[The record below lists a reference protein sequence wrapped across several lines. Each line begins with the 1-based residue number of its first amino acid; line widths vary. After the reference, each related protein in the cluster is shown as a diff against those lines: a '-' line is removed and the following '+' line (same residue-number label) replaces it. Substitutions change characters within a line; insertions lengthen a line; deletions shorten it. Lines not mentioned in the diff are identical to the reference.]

1 MESLSTCLS
10 EQTIRQIGWVLV
22 HFLWQGCTVGA
33 VLWAVLKILTRASSN
48 TRYFAACAGMALMM
62 MAPVVT
68 FTVLNE
74 PEPIT
79 PAPQVFVE
87 KTFAAA
93 ETYQETTVAAAETIS
108 TEIQQ
113 IPLGDIL
120 SEKLEAALP
129 WCVIG
134 WAAGVAALSLW
145 YLGGWCQLQ
154 KLRLIGTRPASER
167 IAAQTA
173 DLARR
178 LGISRAVRV
187 SESMLVQVP
196 TMIGWLKPVILLPA
210 TALTGLDEMQLRAMI
225 AHELAHI
232 KRHDYLVNIIQTAF
246 EILGFYHPA
255 VWWMSKQVRI
265 ERENCCDDMA
275 AELVQDRTA
284 YAKALFSMEEIR
296 IQQLALA
303 LHASGGSL
311 IDRIGR
317 LVGKHETPRSKSG
330 WVPTA
335 ITFGLLIALISGIA
349 FTAQS
354 TNIEAGERILHFPA
368 DRSIG
373 MVKIKDSDQIRQV
386 MSFEFWVAAG
396 DWWNGDWEYLAD
408 ARGDVKIPAGKLA
421 ALYVNKSGWE
431 DLSPLSALR
440 PDDLYMLS
448 FNTSDV
454 QRPRDKCMPHLA
466 HLTGL
471 KVLNLWFTDIGTE
484 GMSHITELQELE
496 YLRLPDR
503 MTNRGLAY
511 AAELKN
517 LKGLYFQKN
526 TVTDAGL
533 SLLKN
538 MQSLEELMLGGERIS
553 DEGLAH
559 LADLKRLT
567 YLWISGN
574 ISDAGLAH
582 LRKVESLKI
591 LNLTR
596 LAITDKGLA
605 HLGSLPHLEN
615 LCLYG
620 TNVTDAG
627 LVHLK
632 KLPLKKL
639 DLGGTQVTA
648 AGFASLADMPSL
660 EYLDL
665 PREIATDEGL
675 RHLGRLTKLKY
686 LRLPTVHYVNPAMD
700 KRLYTD
706 AGLAH
711 LTNLQ
716 SLESLFIGG
725 LGVTDAGMEHVARL
739 TNLKQLHLFGCPITN
754 SGLARLTSLK
764 KLTGLDLYESKVTIG
779 GLKQLNSLVN
789 LENLDVHSAAR
800 DGQPL
805 DISGLKKLVMLT
817 ICTPLQSNE
826 KILDEDLA
834 CLANLRNLKWIQIA
848 SLPSNPR
855 GLTDRGTA
863 HLKALT
869 NMDRLTIGGPELT
882 DQSLA
887 NLTNMKK
894 LDMLN
899 IYGGQF
905 TDKGLEHLEKLKSLQ
920 FLRLPGEHRFTPDG
934 LKRLRSRLPNLLLL
948 ETDQQRSRSMGGGAR
963 AQTTAVNS
971 NDPNGQPLISAAA
984 FSASESNPQQSA
996 GEARQYAVNRTVA
1009 EFPPTE
1015 NFSTPESAYAAI
1027 NRVMASGS
1035 REGWIRVSTK
1045 ASAERIAQS
1054 MQQDQPVPAEWA
1066 KVVLNARILEVRIQG
1081 DRAMVIAE
1089 FPQELS
1095 SQKIVGPIDAR
1106 SLKLEDGKWLN
1117 NGEDRFDT
1125 AEEAAEKFGAL
1136 VERESE
1142 TERAYRTALDQP
1154 SKFKQMAEELFR
1166 NLRRADY
1173 EDILSYY
1180 DEQTGKWK
1188 RDGWKRLDLDY
1199 MVQTDWP
1206 SFAVWVCRTFK
1217 DNPIVAVELGNAILS
1232 AKEFDGQGAPAVPYK
1247 LTLQD
1252 GSVLQGELYFYY
1264 RASSDT
1270 WQPAEGIDWH
1280 LQENPVKESRQKT
1293 VMGEWPTGTC
1303 SISGKVVA
1311 ANTDQ
1316 PLADAR
1322 VHLFYDDTF
1331 ASILVDSATDGT
1343 FEFQNIPSGKYH
1355 LQTSRVRGF
1364 QDAVYPENNS
1374 DDFPQFTLTEG
1385 EHRTNIILKPKPAY
1399 SIAGTIYDENNEP
1412 LKDSGTMRVVAWA
1425 KSDKE
1430 AGGLYW
1436 FNVTSQARIASDGTY
1451 VLDGLDGSPVYVMA
1465 KDNVYEYRD
1474 SFYPP
1479 CYYPGTL
1486 ARDEAVK
1493 ITFDTE
1499 SSAKGIDIHLTK
1511 QGAFTLEGVVTDET
1525 TGKPIVNS
1533 LVIVHR
1539 RDMLFDYIVSYTDRD
1554 GKYRIDSL
1562 TAGDFLVHVD
1572 AKPWGYVRTRK
1583 PMAITTEKTTYLDF
1597 TLRPAA
1603 KISGRIVDTDGDPV
1617 QVSSR
1622 AYGLAYRNGYDET
1635 NSWGGPA
1642 NRFSHDD
1649 GRPGGHK
1656 LSGGQGDYEEEYMVF
1671 FTPDTFV
1678 IEGMMPGETM
1688 LRFDPKSQNTIV
1700 KAIMHNGIDIKN
1712 TGLETEPGQE
1722 IRDVKVVLEN
1732 SNTTSKSQS
1741 NLEIT
1746 DLVLEPVAQGKNAL
1760 YATVKNDSDQE
1771 QVFAIHIY
1779 TRSPDYGPEGVG
1791 WGRQFFET
1799 LKANETRRLRFV
1811 YNIQGPVNEKTY
1823 VRVKYYNPS
1832 SQAEYD
1838 YEKPFAG
1845 QTYHSGDLEKQ
1856 MATTE
1861 TTPVSSEI
1869 AQQSE
1874 TAFKQFQRHIM
1885 DGEYELAWSLLT
1897 RDHQKVQYHS
1907 NGLEAFKKQ
1916 MEPVHP
1922 LDSGFLWEKND
1933 FLKLEPRGVFAE
1945 HGKIR
1950 LQATSDGQTWTIDF
1964 VQENNGWKIDW
1975 IAGHKP
1981 AVIEMHANEASE
1993 NILDQTG
2000 ERGREAE
2007 KLNEIGV
2014 QFLAWAIERNDR
2026 FPQSLEDIQWHDPAL
2041 KTWALTHMEYVG
2053 TNERADVSDAAQK
2066 VIAWDKVL
2074 PETQNGTNV
2083 LFADHH
2089 VEFVSL
2095 ETLNSLLQKQ
2105 SGGTLGGL
2113 GGGMGGFGSTPIS
2126 DPQDQIIFPK
2136 NWNEIAQA
2144 QGEDPNRLSANFK
2157 PINGMQIVV
2166 YDITDFLAGSFDQDY
2181 LPGQAGVNR
2190 AAERLIKEIEAIVPE
2205 SWRSNGGQGQVNVHG
2220 TTKLMIRQ
2228 TPEVH
2233 EKIADH
2239 LAQRRI
2245 QVAIEARFI
2254 LADDSFEQSMGF
2266 EEDAKEKGRVTEGL
2280 ANSDEIKAAMQTK
2293 PLAERDLPAVSS
2305 KPSAES
2311 GLYSFD
2317 SKTER
2322 LIIRAVQSFKNAKTL
2337 TAPKALVM
2345 NSESASMRV
2354 GNTHS
2359 FVDAANETREIDQ
2372 GVVLDLLPVV
2382 QDDNKTILLKTHI
2395 QVTNILDERAQ
2406 VIGGKEY
2413 SIPWVQ
2419 VTTIPFQAQV
2429 ESGGT
2434 ILVRGPEV
2442 GVKNEQTGELEKQ
2455 RLFVLL
2461 KPTALAAPEDK

>member
-1 MESLSTCLS
+1 MQSLSTCLS

-33 VLWAVLKILTRASSN
+33 VLWAVLKILNRASSN
-48 TRYFAACAGMALMM
+48 TRYLAACAGMMLMM
-62 MAPVVT
+62 TAPVVT

-93 ETYQETTVAAAETIS
+93 ETFQETTVAAAETIS

-154 KLRLIGTRPASER
+154 KLRLIGTRPASEQ
-167 IAAQTA
+167 IAAQTME
-173 DLARR
+173 LAQR
-178 LGISRAVRV
+178 LGITRAVRIT
-187 SESMLVQVP
+187 ESMLVQVP

-255 VWWMSKQVRI
+255 VWWMSRQVRI

-275 AELVQDRTA
+275 AEMVQDRTA
-284 YAKALFSMEEIR
+284 YAKALFSMEELRIR
-296 IQQLALA
+296 QLALA

-335 ITFGLLIALISGIA
+335 ITFGLLIALVSGIA

-454 QRPRDKCMPHLA
+454 QRPRDKCMPHVA

-503 MTNRGLAY
+503 TTNRGLAY

-620 TNVTDAG
+620 TNITDAG
-627 LVHLK
+627 LVHLQE
-632 KLPLKKL
+632 LPLKKL
-639 DLGGTQVTA
+639 ELGGTQVTA

-675 RHLGRLTKLKY
+675 RHLGRLTNLKH

-711 LTNLQ
+711 LTNLR
-716 SLESLFIGG
+716 SLESLFVGG
-725 LGVTDAGMEHVARL
+725 LGVTDAGMEHVAKL
-739 TNLKQLHLFGCPITN
+739 TNLRKLNLFGCPITN
-754 SGLARLTSLK
+754 NGLARLTSLK
-764 KLTGLDLYESKVTIG
+764 KLTSFNLYESKVTIG
-779 GLKQLNSLVN
+779 GLKQLNSLTN
-789 LENLDVHSAAR
+789 LEDLDVHSAAR

-805 DISGLKKLVMLT
+805 DISGLKKLVMLS
-817 ICTPLQSNE
+817 ICTPLRSDE

-1035 REGWIRVSTK
+1035 REGWMRVSTK

-1066 KVVLNARILEVRIQG
+1066 NVVLNARILEVRIQG

-1095 SQKIVGPIDAR
+1095 TKKIVNPIDAR

-1117 NGEDRFDT
+1117 VGEDRFDSV
-1125 AEEAAEKFGAL
+1125 EEATEKFVAL

-1154 SKFKQMAEELFR
+1154 SKFKQMAEELFDK
-1166 NLRRADY
+1166 LRSADY

-1180 DEQTGKWK
+1180 DESTGKWK
-1188 RDGWKRLDLDY
+1188 QDGWKKLDLDY

-1206 SFAVWVCRTFK
+1206 SFALWLCRTFK

-1232 AKEFDGQGAPAVPYK
+1232 EKEFDGQGAPAVPYK

-1264 RASSDT
+1264 RASSGT

-1293 VMGEWPTGTC
+1293 VMGEWPTGQC

-1322 VHLFYDDTF
+1322 VHLFYDGTF

-1385 EHRTNIILKPKPAY
+1385 EHRTNILLKPKPAY
-1399 SIAGTIYDENNEP
+1399 SIAGTIYDENDEP
-1412 LKDSGTMRVVAWA
+1412 LKDSSRMRIIAWA
-1425 KSDKE
+1425 ESDKE

-1451 VLDGLDGSPVYVMA
+1451 LLDGLDGRPVYVMA
-1465 KDNVYEYRD
+1465 KDDKYENTD
-1474 SFYPP
+1474 AFPP
-1479 CYYPGTL
+1479 CYYPGTV

-1493 ITFDTE
+1493 VTFDTE
-1499 SSAKGIDIHLTK
+1499 QSAEGIDIHLTK

-1533 LVIVHR
+1533 LIIVHR

-1700 KAIMHNGIDIKN
+1700 KAIMHNGMDIKD

-1732 SNTTSKSQS
+1732 SSTTSKSQS

-1746 DLVLEPVAQGKNAL
+1746 DLVLEPVAQGKN
-1760 YATVKNDSDQE
+1760 
-1771 QVFAIHIY
+1771 
-1779 TRSPDYGPEGVG
+1779 
-1791 WGRQFFET
+1791 
-1799 LKANETRRLRFV
+1799 
-1811 YNIQGPVNEKTY
+1811 
-1823 VRVKYYNPS
+1823 
-1832 SQAEYD
+1832 
-1838 YEKPFAG
+1838 
-1845 QTYHSGDLEKQ
+1845 
-1856 MATTE
+1856 
-1861 TTPVSSEI
+1861 
-1869 AQQSE
+1869 
-1874 TAFKQFQRHIM
+1874 
-1885 DGEYELAWSLLT
+1885 
-1897 RDHQKVQYHS
+1897 
-1907 NGLEAFKKQ
+1907 
-1916 MEPVHP
+1916 
-1922 LDSGFLWEKND
+1922 
-1933 FLKLEPRGVFAE
+1933 
-1945 HGKIR
+1945 
-1950 LQATSDGQTWTIDF
+1950 
-1964 VQENNGWKIDW
+1964 
-1975 IAGHKP
+1975 
-1981 AVIEMHANEASE
+1981 
-1993 NILDQTG
+1993 
-2000 ERGREAE
+2000 
-2007 KLNEIGV
+2007 
-2014 QFLAWAIERNDR
+2014 
-2026 FPQSLEDIQWHDPAL
+2026 
-2041 KTWALTHMEYVG
+2041 
-2053 TNERADVSDAAQK
+2053 
-2066 VIAWDKVL
+2066 
-2074 PETQNGTNV
+2074 V
-2083 LFADHH
+2083 LFGDGR
-2089 VEFVSL
+2089 VEYLTIEEMNVPLPRHSM
-2095 ETLNSLLQKQ
+2095 
-2105 SGGTLGGL
+2105 GGLGGGL
-2113 GGGMGGFGSTPIS
+2113 LWYVAEEGENAGGMGGGMGGFGGTPIS

-2157 PINGMQIVV
+2157 SINGMQIVV

-2354 GNTHS
+2354 GNTHT

-2461 KPTALAAPEDK
+2461 KLTALAAPEDK

>member
-33 VLWAVLKILTRASSN
+33 VLWAVLKILNRASSN
-48 TRYFAACAGMALMM
+48 TRYLAACAGMMLMM
-62 MAPVVT
+62 TAPVVT

-93 ETYQETTVAAAETIS
+93 ETFQETTVAAAETIS

-154 KLRLIGTRPASER
+154 KLRLIGTKPASEQ
-167 IAAQTA
+167 ITA
-173 DLARR
+173 PTANLARR
-178 LGISRAVRV
+178 LGITRAVRIT
-187 SESMLVQVP
+187 ESMLVQVP

-210 TALTGLDEMQLRAMI
+210 TAVTGLDEMQLRAMI

-284 YAKALFSMEEIR
+284 YARALFSMEEIR
-296 IQQLALA
+296 IQQLSLA
-303 LHASGGSL
+303 MRASGGSL

-373 MVKIKDSDQIRQV
+373 MVKIKDSHLSRQI
-386 MSFEFWVAAG
+386 MSFAFWLEAD
-396 DWWNGDWEYLAD
+396 DWWNRDWEYLAE
-408 ARGDVKIPAGKLA
+408 AQGDVKIPAGKLA

-440 PDDLYMLS
+440 PDDLHMLS
-448 FNTSDV
+448 FSNNDV
-454 QRPRDKCMPHLA
+454 QRPRDKCMPHVA

-484 GMSHITELQELE
+484 GMSHITKLQELE

-567 YLWISGN
+567 YLWISSN

-620 TNVTDAG
+620 TNITDAG

-639 DLGGTQVTA
+639 ELRGTQVTA

-675 RHLGRLTKLKY
+675 RHLGRLTNLKH

-711 LTNLQ
+711 LTNLR
-716 SLESLFIGG
+716 SLESLFVGG
-725 LGVTDAGMEHVARL
+725 LGVTDAGMEHVAKL
-739 TNLKQLHLFGCPITN
+739 TNLRKLNLFGCPITN
-754 SGLARLTSLK
+754 NGLARLTSLK
-764 KLTGLDLYESKVTIG
+764 KLTSFNLYESKVTIG
-779 GLKQLNSLVN
+779 GLKQLNSLTD
-789 LENLDVHSAAR
+789 LEDLDVHSAAR

-805 DISGLKKLVMLT
+805 DISGLKKLVMLS
-817 ICTPLQSNE
+817 ICTPFRSDE

-834 CLANLRNLKWIQIA
+834 CLADLRNLKGFQIA
-848 SLPSNPR
+848 SHPSNPR
-855 GLTDRGTA
+855 GLTDSGTA

-887 NLTNMKK
+887 NLADMKK

-899 IYGGQF
+899 IYGGRF

-920 FLRLPGEHRFTPDG
+920 YLRLPGEHRFTPDG
-934 LKRLRSRLPNLLLL
+934 LKRLRSQLPNLLLL

-971 NDPNGQPLISAAA
+971 NDPNEQPLVSAAA
-984 FSASESNPQQSA
+984 FAASESNRQQSA

-1009 EFPPTE
+1009 EFAQAE
-1015 NFSTPESAYAAI
+1015 DFSTPESAYAAI

-1035 REGWIRVSTK
+1035 REGWMRVSTK

-1066 KVVLNARILEVRIQG
+1066 KVVLNARILKVLIQD

-1089 FPQELS
+1089 FGQDLS
-1095 SQKIVGPIDAR
+1095 SQKIVNPIDAR
-1106 SLKLEDGKWLN
+1106 SLKLEDGRWLN
-1117 NGEDRFDT
+1117 AGEDRFDT
-1125 AEEAAEKFGAL
+1125 VEQAAKKFGAI
-1136 VERESE
+1136 VEREDK
-1142 TERAYRTALDQP
+1142 TEHAYRTALDDP
-1154 SKFKQMAEELFR
+1154 SRFQQMAEELFDK
-1166 NLRRADY
+1166 LRSADY
-1173 EDILSYY
+1173 EEILSYY
-1180 DEQTGKWK
+1180 DTYSGHWRQ
-1188 RDGWKRLDLDY
+1188 DGWKKLGLNY
-1199 MVQTDWP
+1199 TVYTDWP
-1206 SFAVWVCRTFK
+1206 SFAAWVCRTFR
-1217 DNPIVAVELGNAILS
+1217 DNPITSVELDDAILS
-1232 AKEFDGQGAPAVPYK
+1232 EKEFDGHKSPAVPYT
-1247 LTLQD
+1247 LTLKDSQI
-1252 GSVLQGELYFYY
+1252 LQGELYFTY
-1264 RASSDT
+1264 RASSGT

-1280 LQENPVKESRQKT
+1280 LQDNP
-1293 VMGEWPTGTC
+1293 
-1303 SISGKVVA
+1303 
-1311 ANTDQ
+1311 
-1316 PLADAR
+1316 
-1322 VHLFYDDTF
+1322 
-1331 ASILVDSATDGT
+1331 
-1343 FEFQNIPSGKYH
+1343 
-1355 LQTSRVRGF
+1355 
-1364 QDAVYPENNS
+1364 
-1374 DDFPQFTLTEG
+1374 
-1385 EHRTNIILKPKPAY
+1385 
-1399 SIAGTIYDENNEP
+1399 
-1412 LKDSGTMRVVAWA
+1412 A
-1425 KSDKE
+1425 KQSK
-1430 AGGLYW
+1430 
-1436 FNVTSQARIASDGTY
+1436 
-1451 VLDGLDGSPVYVMA
+1451 
-1465 KDNVYEYRD
+1465 
-1474 SFYPP
+1474 
-1479 CYYPGTL
+1479 
-1486 ARDEAVK
+1486 
-1493 ITFDTE
+1493 
-1499 SSAKGIDIHLTK
+1499 
-1511 QGAFTLEGVVTDET
+1511 
-1525 TGKPIVNS
+1525 
-1533 LVIVHR
+1533 
-1539 RDMLFDYIVSYTDRD
+1539 
-1554 GKYRIDSL
+1554 
-1562 TAGDFLVHVD
+1562 
-1572 AKPWGYVRTRK
+1572 
-1583 PMAITTEKTTYLDF
+1583 
-1597 TLRPAA
+1597 
-1603 KISGRIVDTDGDPV
+1603 
-1617 QVSSR
+1617 
-1622 AYGLAYRNGYDET
+1622 
-1635 NSWGGPA
+1635 GGP
-1642 NRFSHDD
+1642 
-1649 GRPGGHK
+1649 
-1656 LSGGQGDYEEEYMVF
+1656 
-1671 FTPDTFV
+1671 
-1678 IEGMMPGETM
+1678 
-1688 LRFDPKSQNTIV
+1688 
-1700 KAIMHNGIDIKN
+1700 
-1712 TGLETEPGQE
+1712 
-1722 IRDVKVVLEN
+1722 
-1732 SNTTSKSQS
+1732 
-1741 NLEIT
+1741 
-1746 DLVLEPVAQGKNAL
+1746 
-1760 YATVKNDSDQE
+1760 
-1771 QVFAIHIY
+1771 
-1779 TRSPDYGPEGVG
+1779 
-1791 WGRQFFET
+1791 
-1799 LKANETRRLRFV
+1799 
-1811 YNIQGPVNEKTY
+1811 
-1823 VRVKYYNPS
+1823 
-1832 SQAEYD
+1832 
-1838 YEKPFAG
+1838 
-1845 QTYHSGDLEKQ
+1845 
-1856 MATTE
+1856 
-1861 TTPVSSEI
+1861 
-1869 AQQSE
+1869 
-1874 TAFKQFQRHIM
+1874 
-1885 DGEYELAWSLLT
+1885 
-1897 RDHQKVQYHS
+1897 
-1907 NGLEAFKKQ
+1907 
-1916 MEPVHP
+1916 
-1922 LDSGFLWEKND
+1922 
-1933 FLKLEPRGVFAE
+1933 
-1945 HGKIR
+1945 
-1950 LQATSDGQTWTIDF
+1950 
-1964 VQENNGWKIDW
+1964 
-1975 IAGHKP
+1975 
-1981 AVIEMHANEASE
+1981 
-1993 NILDQTG
+1993 
-2000 ERGREAE
+2000 
-2007 KLNEIGV
+2007 
-2014 QFLAWAIERNDR
+2014 
-2026 FPQSLEDIQWHDPAL
+2026 
-2041 KTWALTHMEYVG
+2041 
-2053 TNERADVSDAAQK
+2053 
-2066 VIAWDKVL
+2066 
-2074 PETQNGTNV
+2074 
-2083 LFADHH
+2083 
-2089 VEFVSL
+2089 
-2095 ETLNSLLQKQ
+2095 
-2105 SGGTLGGL
+2105 
-2113 GGGMGGFGSTPIS
+2113 GGGMGGFGGGMGGSGGAPIS

-2157 PINGMQIVV
+2157 SINGMQIVV

-2354 GNTHS
+2354 GNTHT

-2461 KPTALAAPEDK
+2461 KLTALAAPEDK